1 MTKTKQVNK
10 KNELLSQ
17 IKQDVDEIRKT
28 KIVFNKF
35 YFSSFTLLKEFLFSQ
50 LFFFSKISKIFLN

>member
-28 KIVFNKF
+28 KI
-35 YFSSFTLLKEFLFSQ
+35 
-50 LFFFSKISKIFLN
+50 